1 MYGDEASKLARE
13 AKRTVDHFP
22 PYNDSLVR
30 SITREV
36 KHLHETCQVLI
47 REFRILEA
55 QLRQDA
61 ELVMASNAAATTS
74 STSSTTIG
82 EPSSSTGLHPQE
94 PSLVPSSSSSSSS
107 HSSALRSEAQLR
119 AEMQRQTQIFWTKYL
134 VHYIPMQRNK
144 RILMAYHHQ
153 RLEKIK
159 EIAWAFNALPEDT
172 VLQTTSSAGMGPG
185 SGSGQASGSGSKA
198 FSSSTVPSSSSG
210 ATASGGGGGV
220 GAARLLSPD
229 ERVFFDEYERNRN
242 RYLSQ
247 FGEIELGLGLMA
259 HPPKDVFITV
269 RVLRDCGDIVTE
281 SGATLSLKKNSEHFV
296 KRSDVEGLITQGYLL
311 HVA

>member
-13 AKRTVDHFP
+13 AKRTIDHFP

-55 QLRQDA
+55 QLREEA
-61 ELVMASNAAATTS
+61 ELLMAS
-74 STSSTTIG
+74 SSTTTAAVAAAASSSSSATTFG
-82 EPSSSTGLHPQE
+82 EPTTAGSSNHPPEEST
-94 PSLVPSSSSSSSS
+94 LVPSSLTSSS
-107 HSSALRSEAQLR
+107 SSALRSEAQLR

-159 EIAWAFNALPEDT
+159 EIAWAFNTLPEDT
-172 VLQTTSSAGMGPG
+172 LLQTTSSTGMGAAG
-185 SGSGQASGSGSKA
+185 SASGSGSRMSA
-198 FSSSTVPSSSSG
+198 AGGST
-210 ATASGGGGGV
+210 SGGGAGT
-220 GAARLLSPD
+220 ARLLSPD

>member
-13 AKRTVDHFP
+13 AKRTVDHLP

-36 KHLHETCQVLI
+36 KHLHETCQALI
-47 REFRILEA
+47 REFRILES
-55 QLRQDA
+55 QLHQEA
-61 ELVMASNAAATTS
+61 ELLMASNATAAADPASSSGGS
-74 STSSTTIG
+74 STQSTLTG
-82 EPSSSTGLHPQE
+82 SAEQQHST
-94 PSLVPSSSSSSSS
+94 LVP
-107 HSSALRSEAQLR
+107 RSNSTPTPRSQDELR

-159 EIAWAFNALPEDT
+159 ELAWAFNALPEDNPP
-172 VLQTTSSAGMGPG
+172 QTSGIG
-185 SGSGQASGSGSKA
+185 SG
-198 FSSSTVPSSSSG
+198 TP
-210 ATASGGGGGV
+210 TLTT
-220 GAARLLSPD
+220 RLLSPD

-269 RVLRDCGDIVTE
+269 RVLKDCGDIVTE